1 MDTCAVRYGINH
13 SLGREGEIR
22 RRPAFTSRFGCA
34 QNGPGDKE
42 DGTFVGSNAPRRVE
56 QRRGETNSSRMQ
68 MLGSSSCLVL
78 LQLLAAP
85 PEQPPRRSSSPPTP
99 ITDPRK
105 FPAQQHCSRCGLCET
120 SFVVNVTQACAFLPT
135 LGMARLDALEP
146 KVHGRSRRY
155 SIRNPPIDREDD
167 VKNNADDDDDDEARF
182 GVLLRPIQLARGRNI
197 AQAQWT
203 GVVTSIATA
212 LLESGAVD
220 AVACIAAAAG
230 NDDDD
235 SDGSTT
241 STGWNNRPR
250 PILART
256 VADVY
261 QARGVKPSLAP
272 SLAVL
277 DEIIRTANPPVR
289 KLLFCGVG
297 CAVQAFR
304 TIQDDLGLENV
315 YVLGTNC
322 ADNSPTPEAA
332 TQFIE
337 QGLGIPTATVAG
349 YEFMPDYRVHVKQTN
364 GSYVKR
370 PYFSL
375 PGNIAETAI
384 AKSCLTC
391 MDYTNGLAD
400 VVVGYMGAP
409 MTGAMNQNY
418 QTLSVRNQRGA
429 FMVDTAIARNRL
441 EISLDNAGRSGRFVA
456 DLVGATLESDPLVGR
471 MIGQAPATT
480 GMPVWLGDIL
490 ATILTRTGPKGL
502 NFAKYSIDYHILR
515 NYFYILHESS
525 SLSSSGGPTITTKP
539 DVAVPSFA
547 QAIIDHYRS
556 TNKNVAR
563 LEELIWARRTR

>member
-1 MDTCAVRYGINH
+1 
-13 SLGREGEIR
+13 
-22 RRPAFTSRFGCA
+22 
-34 QNGPGDKE
+34 
-42 DGTFVGSNAPRRVE
+42 
-56 QRRGETNSSRMQ
+56 
-68 MLGSSSCLVL
+68 
-78 LQLLAAP
+78 
-85 PEQPPRRSSSPPTP
+85 
-99 ITDPRK
+99 
-105 FPAQQHCSRCGLCET
+105 
-120 SFVVNVTQACAFLPT
+120 VNVTQACAFLPT
-135 LGMARLDALEP
+135 LGMARLDQLEHQ
-146 KVHGRSRRY
+146 VHGRSRRY
-155 SIRNPPIDREDD
+155 TIRNSTID
-167 VKNNADDDDDDEARF
+167 ADDDEDDDDEARF
-182 GVLLRPIQLARGRNI
+182 GVLQRPIQLARGRNI
-197 AQAQWT
+197 TQAQWT

-212 LLESGAVD
+212 MLESGAVD

-230 NDDDD
+230 DN
-235 SDGSTT
+235 GA
-241 STGWNNRPR
+241 GWNNRPR

-277 DEIIRTANPPVR
+277 DEIIRTAYPPVR

-304 TIQDDLGLENV
+304 SIQDDLRLENV

-337 QGLGIPTATVAG
+337 QGLGISTATVTG

-375 PGNIAETAI
+375 PGTIAETAI

-400 VVVGYMGAP
+400 VVIGYMGAP
-409 MTGAMNQNY
+409 MTGNMDQNY
-418 QTLSVRNQRGA
+418 QTLTVRNQRGA

-456 DLVGATLESDPLVGR
+456 LLVGATLESDPLVGR
-471 MIGQAPATT
+471 MIGKAPATT
-480 GMPVWLGDIL
+480 GMPVWLGDLL

-525 SLSSSGGPTITTKP
+525 LSGGATTTTTKQ
-539 DVAVPSFA
+539 DVSVPTFA
-547 QAIIDHYRS
+547 KAIIDHYRS

>member
-1 MDTCAVRYGINH
+1 
-13 SLGREGEIR
+13 
-22 RRPAFTSRFGCA
+22 
-34 QNGPGDKE
+34 
-42 DGTFVGSNAPRRVE
+42 
-56 QRRGETNSSRMQ
+56 
-68 MLGSSSCLVL
+68 MLGSSSLLVL
-78 LQLLAAP
+78 LQLLAAREPLSPRKQSP
-85 PEQPPRRSSSPPTP
+85 PPPPPTP

-105 FPAQQHCSRCGLCET
+105 FPAQQHCSRCDLCET

-135 LGMARLDALEP
+135 LGMARLDDLEHQ
-146 KVHGRSRRY
+146 VHGRSRRY
-155 SIRNPPIDREDD
+155 TIGNPID
-167 VKNNADDDDDDEARF
+167 ADDADDDEARF
-182 GVLLRPIQLARGRNI
+182 GVLLRPIQLARGRKVTG
-197 AQAQWT
+197 AQWT

-212 LLESGAVD
+212 MLESGAVD
-220 AVACIAAAAG
+220 AVACIAAAG
-230 NDDDD
+230 DSDDDD
-235 SDGSTT
+235 S
-241 STGWNNRPR
+241 STGWNNIPR

-261 QARGVKPSLAP
+261 KARGVKPSLAP
-272 SLAVL
+272 SLKVL
-277 DEIIRTANPPVR
+277 DEIRTADPPVR

-304 TIQDDLGLENV
+304 IVQNDLGLEVV

-337 QGLGIPTATVAG
+337 QGLQISTATVTG
-349 YEFMPDYRVHVKQTN
+349 YEFMPDYRVHVKQMD

-375 PGNIAETAI
+375 PGTIAETAI

-409 MTGAMNQNY
+409 LTGAMDQNY
-418 QTLSVRNQRGA
+418 QTLTVRNQRGA
-429 FMVDTAIARNRL
+429 FMVDTAIAINKL
-441 EISLDNAGRSGRFVA
+441 AIAPEAAGRSGRFA
-456 DLVGATLESDPLVGR
+456 GMVGATLESDALVGR
-471 MIGQAPATT
+471 MIGKAPATA

-502 NFAKYSIDYHILR
+502 NFAKYSIDYHTLR

-525 SLSSSGGPTITTKP
+525 GGTTTTKQ
-539 DVAVPSFA
+539 DVAVPTFSK
-547 QAIIDHYRS
+547 AIIDHYRS
-556 TNKNVAR
+556 TNKNTTLGGKRHTMQLQSFLCKGYNDMIIASSHAPTPKNRSNGTLHLEKITRPPVRGPR
-563 LEELIWARRTR
+563 LLADTVRSASWHDYDPDLE

>member
-1 MDTCAVRYGINH
+1 
-13 SLGREGEIR
+13 
-22 RRPAFTSRFGCA
+22 
-34 QNGPGDKE
+34 
-42 DGTFVGSNAPRRVE
+42 
-56 QRRGETNSSRMQ
+56 
-68 MLGSSSCLVL
+68 MLGSSSLFVL

-85 PEQPPRRSSSPPTP
+85 QPRPSPPRPPTP

-135 LGMARLDALEP
+135 LGMARLDALEHQ
-146 KVHGRSRRY
+146 VHGRSRRY
-155 SIRNPPIDREDD
+155 TTIRNDHND
-167 VKNNADDDDDDEARF
+167 VDDDDDDDEARF

-197 AQAQWT
+197 AGAQWT

-212 LLESGAVD
+212 MLESGAVD
-220 AVACIAAAAG
+220 AVACIAAAG
-230 NDDDD
+230 ND
-235 SDGSTT
+235 SD

-304 TIQDDLGLENV
+304 SIQDDLRLENI

-322 ADNSPTPEAA
+322 AANSPTPEAA

-364 GSYVKR
+364 GRYVKR

-375 PGNIAETAI
+375 PGNIAESAI

-409 MTGAMNQNY
+409 MTSAMDQNY
-418 QTLSVRNQRGA
+418 QTLTVRNQRGA

-441 EISLDNAGRSGRFVA
+441 EISPDNAGRSGRFVA
-456 DLVGATLESDPLVGR
+456 GLVVATLESDPLVGR
-471 MIGQAPATT
+471 MIGKAPATT
-480 GMPVWLGDIL
+480 GMPVWLGDLL

-525 SLSSSGGPTITTKP
+525 LSGGATTTTTKQ
-539 DVAVPSFA
+539 DVSVPTFA
-547 QAIIDHYRS
+547 KAIIDHYRS
-556 TNKNVAR
+556 TNQNVAR